1 LLLAGLL
8 NILEV
13 RYLEKYMLDTKIK
26 ILPDA
31 IINRIAAGEVV
42 ERPSSV
48 VKELVENSLDAGA
61 SSITVELEESGR
73 RLIRVSD
80 DGAGM
85 NSEDLRLSVERHATS
100 KLDSGSD
107 LFAIATLGFRG
118 EALPSI
124 ASVSHFTIRSR
135 ARDADFG
142 AQITVEGGRISEVQ
156 DAGCPPGTEIE
167 VRGLF
172 YNTPA
177 RRKFLK
183 SDSTERAHVTETM
196 QRFALANMHVRF
208 QLKHDGRLILNLPA
222 VEELHE
228 RVAAVL
234 GRELYPHLFPIN
246 KSFGALKIIGM
257 LSSPE
262 KSRPS
267 QNALHLFLNGRPIN
281 DRSLK
286 HAVTSA
292 YGSMLQGGRY
302 PVSVLL
308 LEVPH
313 DTVDVNVHPQKTEVR
328 FSDPRGIYNFL
339 HEAVRETLGASPWLG
354 GAMPQTRTQLQ
365 ERVSNAIR
373 TFSTAGTKPYSS
385 GFSFSYGAS
394 SRIAEKREVY
404 ASHEIK
410 QREPQG
416 SGFFSSL
423 IPLAQLD
430 NTYILCQSHS
440 GLVLVDQ
447 HAAHERINF
456 ERLKAAFASG
466 ESSAQTMLFPLRM
479 DLNAI
484 QEAALED
491 FYPQLERMGF
501 LIDPFG
507 GNSYAVK
514 AAPPIL
520 ANADVG
526 AALKD
531 LLDEAASF
539 GGSRAVQERIEHAL
553 STVACHASV
562 RAHDKLSFEQM
573 ESLLHR
579 LDGIDFSGNCPHGRP
594 VYFEMTYEEMERR
607 FGRTT

>member
-1 LLLAGLL
+1 M
-8 NILEV
+8 LE
-13 RYLEKYMLDTKIK
+13 TKIK

-31 IINRIAAGEVV
+31 VINRIAAGEVV
-42 ERPSSV
+42 ERPASV

-61 SSITVELEESGR
+61 SSITVELEDSGR
-73 RLIRVSD
+73 TLIRISD
-80 DGAGM
+80 DGCGM
-85 NSEDLRLSVERHATS
+85 SPDDLRLSVERHATS
-100 KLDSGSD
+100 KLNSGSD
-107 LFAIATLGFRG
+107 LFAIGTLGFRG

-135 ARDADFG
+135 ARGQDFG
-142 AQITVEGGRISEVQ
+142 AQITVEGGKISEVQ

-177 RRKFLK
+177 RRKFMK

-196 QRFALANMHVRF
+196 QRFALANMRVRF
-208 QLKHDGRLILNLPA
+208 QLKHDGRLVLNLPA

-234 GRELYPHLFPIN
+234 GRELYPHLFPVN
-246 KSFGALKIIGM
+246 KSFGQFRLSGM

-292 YGSMLQGGRY
+292 YGSMLQPGRY

-308 LEVPH
+308 LEIPL
-313 DTVDVNVHPQKTEVR
+313 DAVDVNVHPQKTEVR
-328 FSDPRGIYNFL
+328 FSDPRGIYSFM

-354 GAMPQTRTQLQ
+354 GTMPPARTQMQ
-365 ERVSNAIR
+365 ERVASAIR
-373 TFSTAGTKPYSS
+373 HYSAAHAGHTSDG
-385 GFSFSYGAS
+385 GFRFSYGKAGS
-394 SRIAEKREVY
+394 NGEKAEAGTARADEQLTPL
-404 ASHEIK
+404 S
-410 QREPQG
+410 

-430 NTYILCQSHS
+430 NTYILCQSRA

-456 ERLKAAFASG
+456 ERLKAAYASG

-479 DLNAI
+479 DLNPA
-484 QEAALED
+484 QEAALEE
-491 FYPQLERMGF
+491 FFPQLERMGF

-520 ANADVG
+520 ADADVG

-553 STVACHASV
+553 STLACHASV
-562 RAHDKLSFEQM
+562 RAHDRLSFEQM

-594 VYFEMTYEEMERR
+594 VYFEMTYEELERR